1 MMSGFP
7 LLKHQIKL
15 TVKHGL
21 LHRGLRGIVSFSCT
35 VAPSGQDTPHRPEV
49 EWLRMQPCP
58 WGPMVPGVLYGYWL
72 YFLLKDVGAWGRLPP
87 RSLRLVKLPAQ
98 TTNYFLP
105 IICIFG
111 TSIEWHVKSLYE
123 S

>member
-1 MMSGFP
+1 MMSGIP

-21 LHRGLRGIVSFSCT
+21 LHCGPRGIVSFSCT

-58 WGPMVPGVLYGYWL
+58 WGPTVPGVLYGYWL

-87 RSLRLVKLPAQ
+87 RSLRLVKLTAQ
-98 TTNYFLP
+98 RTNYFLP

>member
-1 MMSGFP
+1 MSGFP

-21 LHRGLRGIVSFSCT
+21 LHCGLRGIV
-35 VAPSGQDTPHRPEV
+35 VPSGQATPHHLEV
-49 EWLRMQPCP
+49 EWLPMQPCP
-58 WGPMVPGVLYGYWL
+58 WGPTVPGVLYGYWL
-72 YFLLKDVGAWGRLPP
+72 YFLLKDVGAWGRLLP
-87 RSLRLVKLPAQ
+87 RSLRLVKLTAQ
-98 TTNYFLP
+98 RTNYFLP
-105 IICIFG
+105 VLCIFG